1 MRAKPIDSPPPAP
14 YDIFLKRHEC
24 PVYRER
30 RQANLSISKNPEENF
45 SLKRIWFETLML
57 FYHFLFKH
65 IPCFKVCSSETRK
78 DYLETYCFNILER

>member
-57 FYHFLFKH
+57 FYHICLS
-65 IPCFKVCSSETRK
+65 I
-78 DYLETYCFNILER
+78 YLVLRFAPLRQEKIT